1 MCDKKQLTKEL
12 MDKYKYIPEVTEYL
26 DGKVSEFKK
35 GNFDLLD
42 LYSIILWKVNRF
54 PTKDGHILEED
65 TLSIIK
71 ELANVTELNDD
82 VEAKIKELLK
92 RNQIK
97 LSMVSTILSFVNP
110 EVFQIIDKR
119 TNRIVMGDSA
129 EYDVDYTKE
138 PVKYYFA
145 YLKKLKTLNIE
156 FTVAGRAFYQLDKD
170 VGHGVD
176 DKPDTDKIKEIQKKY
191 KK

>member
-1 MCDKKQLTKEL
+1 MSDKEKLTKEL

-26 DGKVSEFKK
+26 DGKLSEFKK

-82 VEAKIKELLK
+82 VEAKIKEL
-92 RNQIK
+92 IK
-97 LSMVSTILSFVNP
+97 IKQFKLPMVSTILSFVNP

-119 TNRIVMGDSA
+119 TNRIVMGDST
-129 EYDVDYTKE
+129 EYKVSYTKE
-138 PVKYYFA
+138 PVKYYFN
-145 YLKKLKTLNIE
+145 YLKKLRIFNIE
-156 FTVAGRAFYQLDKD
+156 FSKAGRAFYQLDKD
-170 VGHGVD
+170 LGHDLNVVLS
-176 DKPDTDKIKEIQKKY
+176 PDEIKEIQKKY
-191 KK
+191 K

>member
-1 MCDKKQLTKEL
+1 MCDKEQLTKEL

-26 DGKVSEFKK
+26 DGKLSEFKK

-97 LSMVSTILSFVNP
+97 LSMVSTILSFINP

-119 TNRIVMGDSA
+119 TNRIVMGDSI
-129 EYDVDYTKE
+129 EYKVSYTKE

-170 VGHGVD
+170 VEHALDV
-176 DKPDTDKIKEIQKKY
+176 KPDPDKIKEIQKKY

>member
-26 DGKVSEFKK
+26 DGKLSEFKK

-42 LYSIILWKVNRF
+42 LYSIILWKINRF
-54 PTKDGHILEED
+54 PTKDGHVLGED

-110 EVFQIIDKR
+110 EVFQIIDIR

-145 YLKKLKTLNIE
+145 YLKKLKTLKIE

-170 VGHGVD
+170 LGHDLNVVLS
-176 DKPDTDKIKEIQKKY
+176 PDEIKEIQKKY
-191 KK
+191 K

>member
-26 DGKVSEFKK
+26 DGKLSEFKK

-42 LYSIILWKVNRF
+42 LYSIILWKINRF
-54 PTKDGHILEED
+54 PTKDGHVLGED

-92 RNQIK
+92 IK
-97 LSMVSTILSFVNP
+97 QLKLPVLSTILSFINP

-119 TNRIVMGDSA
+119 TNRIVMGDST
-129 EYDVDYTKE
+129 EYKVSYTKE

-156 FTVAGRAFYQLDKD
+156 FTVAGRAFYQLDIENK
-170 VGHGVD
+170 HKLN
-176 DKPDTDKIKEIQKKY
+176 DKPNPDKIKEIQKKY

>member
-26 DGKVSEFKK
+26 DGKLSEFKK

-129 EYDVDYTKE
+129 EYDVNYTNE

-145 YLKKLKTLNIE
+145 YLKKLKTFNIE
-156 FTVAGRAFYQLDKD
+156 FTMAGRAFYQLDKD
-170 VGHGVD
+170 VGHALH
-176 DKPDTDKIKEIQKKY
+176 DKPDQDEIKEIQKKY
-191 KK
+191 KM

>member
-1 MCDKKQLTKEL
+1 MCDKEQVTNKY
-12 MDKYKYIPEVTEYL
+12 KYKYIPEVTEYL
-26 DGKVSEFKK
+26 DGKLSEFKK

-42 LYSIILWKVNRF
+42 LYSIILWKINRF
-54 PTKDGHILEED
+54 PTKDGHILGED

-92 RNQIK
+92 INQIK
-97 LSMVSTILSFVNP
+97 LPMVSTILSFVNP
-110 EVFQIIDKR
+110 KVFQIIDKR

-129 EYDVDYTKE
+129 EYKVSYTKE

-145 YLKKLKTLNIE
+145 YLKKLETLGIE
-156 FTVAGRAFYQLDKD
+156 FTIAGRVFYQLDKD
-170 VGHGVD
+170 VGHALN
-176 DKPDTDKIKEIQKKY
+176 DKPDQDEIKEIQKKY